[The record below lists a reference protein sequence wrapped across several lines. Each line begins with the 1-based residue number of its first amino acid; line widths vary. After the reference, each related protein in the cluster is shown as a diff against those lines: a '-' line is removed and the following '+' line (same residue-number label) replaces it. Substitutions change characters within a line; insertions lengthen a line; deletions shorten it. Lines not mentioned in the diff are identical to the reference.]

1 VLLVDDLRLGPV
13 SSVLPK
19 TLSDPRGLDLS
30 ASELEVLDLLGIL
43 HQVTAAQYDTVPY
56 FGIPSPPYYSV
67 ITTGTRT
74 CIAYSTKVVT
84 NEKQGVSGRWQMID
98 ISLGPW

>member
-1 VLLVDDLRLGPV
+1 MTKCPGDCGSQPVLLVDDLRLGPV

-19 TLSDPRGLDLS
+19 TLSDSRGLDLS

-43 HQVTAAQYDTVPY
+43 HQVTTAQYDTVLRNP
-56 FGIPSPPYYSV
+56 FTTILQR
-67 ITTGTRT
+67 ITTGTCT

-84 NEKQGVSGRWQMID
+84 SEKQGVLGR
-98 ISLGPW
+98 